1 MALYHR
7 GRQAQAAIQYMTQSR
22 ARVVVVV
29 VDAIPLHRP
38 LAAGQV
44 VVLRAATVAAQEQQ
58 IKALQAARAAA
69 ALTTAVV
76 VVVVPVRLDWE
87 LPETQMAPMAALELL
102 QA

>member
-1 MALYHR
+1 MALQHR
-7 GRQAQAAIQYMTQSR
+7 GRQAQAAIQYMAQSR

-29 VDAIPLHRP
+29 DAIPVHRP

-87 LPETQMAPMAALELL
+87 LPETRMAPMAALELL